1 VLKRVRDKVQNF
13 KPQESVS
20 YEEWEDI
27 KSRNAVAKKF
37 ISEFNPIYIL
47 IQESLKNSEDMILEN
62 RIREVREI
70 HKITD
75 TFKKIFITSKK
86 IQDDEIIGQIKFIRS
101 LLAEVQFWIDRMES
115 LEKREADG
123 KAIIDRDGKR
133 RS

>member
-1 VLKRVRDKVQNF
+1 MLKRVRDKVQNF